1 MHYDFQN
8 IIDRTNTGA
17 IKYDMAP
24 EPTKSAGSIPLTIA
38 DMEYKIAP
46 AIQTAVTKAAEH
58 GIYGYTHADDAY
70 FAAVKLW
77 MEKRFS
83 YTPDRESMFNTAGVV
98 TALGMAVR
106 AFTQEGD
113 GVVIQPPVYPP
124 FRFAVCDNGRTLF
137 ENPLI
142 LKNGRY
148 EMDFTGLETL
158 CKVKSPKL
166 LILCSPHNPVGRVWT
181 IEELTRLGEICLKYG
196 VFVVSD
202 EIHADIVHHGG
213 KHTVFATLPQMA
225 EHCMVCTAVSK
236 TFNLA
241 GLSCSN
247 IFVADKVHR
256 DAFERVVRRESSD
269 IIPYFARVATIA
281 AYTECDEWLNALTAN
296 IEENFNQLDTFLKE
310 RLPALKLV
318 PAQGTYLAWVDM
330 RSLGLN
336 DKELEELMLNKALL
350 ALDEGYIFGTG
361 GSGFE
366 RINLAL
372 PREALLDA
380 LLRLERAVKRILH

>member
-1 MHYDFQN
+1 MHYDFQS

-17 IKYDMAP
+17 IKHDMAP
-24 EPTKSAGSIPLTIA
+24 EPTKSAGLIPLTIA

-46 AIQTAVTKAAEH
+46 GIQTAVTKASEH

-77 MEKRFS
+77 MGKRFS
-83 YTPDRESMFNTAGVV
+83 YAPDRESMFNTAGVV

-106 AFTQEGD
+106 AFTAEGD

-124 FRFAVCDNGRTLF
+124 FRFAVRDNFRTLL

-142 LKNGRY
+142 LNNGRY
-148 EMDFTGLETL
+148 KMDFTGLETL

-181 IEELTRLGEICLKYG
+181 IEELMRLGEICVKYG

-225 EHCMVCTAVSK
+225 ENCMVCTAVSK

-247 IFVADKVHR
+247 IFVADKVR
-256 DAFERVVRRESSD
+256 REAFERVVRRESSD
-269 IIPYFARVATIA
+269 IIPYFARIATIA
-281 AYTECDEWLNALTAN
+281 AYTECGEWLDALTTN
-296 IEENFNQLDTFLKE
+296 IEENFNQLDAFLKE

-336 DKELEELMLNKALL
+336 DMELEELMLKKALL

-380 LLRLERAVKRILH
+380 LLRLERAVKGILH

>member
-142 LKNGRY
+142 FKNGHY

-213 KHTVFATLPQMA
+213 KHTVFASLPQMA

-256 DAFERVVRRESSD
+256 DAFERVVRRESSE

>member
-1 MHYDFQN
+1 MHYDFQSF
-8 IIDRTNTGA
+8 IDRANSGA
-17 IKYDMAP
+17 IKHDTAP
-24 EPTKSAGSIPLTIA
+24 EPVKSAGFIPLTIA
-38 DMEYKIAP
+38 DMEYTTPP
-46 AIQTAVTKAAEH
+46 AIQTAVKKAAEH

-70 FAAVKLW
+70 FAAVKFW
-77 MEKRFS
+77 MGSRFS
-83 YTPDRESMFNTAGVV
+83 YSPDRESMFNTAGVV

-124 FRFAVCDNGRTLF
+124 FRFAVRDNFRTLL
-137 ENPLI
+137 ENPLL
-142 LKNGRY
+142 LKDGRY
-148 EMDFTGLETL
+148 EMDFAGLETL
-158 CKVKSPKL
+158 CKEKSPKL
-166 LILCSPHNPVGRVWT
+166 LVLCSPHNPVGRVWT
-181 IEELTRLGEICLKYG
+181 AEELTRVGEICLKYG
-196 VFVVSD
+196 VFIIAD

-225 EHCMVCTAVSK
+225 ESCMVCTAVSK

-247 IFVADKVHR
+247 IFVADKAR
-256 DAFERVVRRESSD
+256 REAFKEVVRRESSD
-269 IIPYFARVATIA
+269 VIPYFARAATIA
-281 AYTECDEWLNALTAN
+281 AYTECGAWVDALTIN
-296 IEENFNQLDTFLKE
+296 IEENFNQLDAFLKE
-310 RLPALKLV
+310 RLPMVKLV

-336 DKELEELMLNKALL
+336 DKALEELMLKKAFL

-372 PREALLDA
+372 PREALLSA
-380 LLRLERAVKRILH
+380 LLRLERAVKGIL